1 MTKILLTLLTL
12 HIMSCVVPLY
22 QEPESLWVEMIDI
35 GQGDAIVLRYKD
47 WAAMI
52 DVGPPQ
58 AGIWDSLDARGIED
72 LDWVLISHQHLDH
85 FGALMEVFPPSDS
98 MFVFANGDTLKPR
111 QGPSIK
117 KIYYPKD
124 ARPTWEWRVLE
135 AHEEVST
142 RLEVIGASSQL
153 PSPKELRFKVLSP
166 NFKHGLEGNDASI
179 VVELEFANRLM
190 LFTGD
195 LEEQGEFEL
204 LSKGKLQPIDFLKV
218 GHHGS
223 KTSSSI
229 EFLSVLQ
236 PYHKGIS
243 YACDNNY
250 GHPHISTMAHLELIS
265 HQAEYEIHSTCESG
279 TLVYQVNEYGLF
291 YSQ

>member
-1 MTKILLTLLTL
+1 
-12 HIMSCVVPLY
+12 MSCMVPLY

-35 GQGDAIVLRYKD
+35 GQGDAILLRYKD

-58 AGIWDSLDARGIED
+58 AGIWDSLDARGIEE
-72 LDWVLISHQHLDH
+72 LDWILISHQHLDH

-98 MFVFANGDTLKPR
+98 IFVFAQGDTLKPR
-111 QGPSIK
+111 QGPGIK
-117 KIYYPKD
+117 RIYYPKD

-135 AHEEVST
+135 AHAEVST

-166 NFKHGLEGNDASI
+166 NFNHRLEGNDASI

-243 YACDNNY
+243 YACDNSY

-265 HQAEYEIHSTCESG
+265 HQAENEIQSTCESG

-291 YSQ
+291 YTQ